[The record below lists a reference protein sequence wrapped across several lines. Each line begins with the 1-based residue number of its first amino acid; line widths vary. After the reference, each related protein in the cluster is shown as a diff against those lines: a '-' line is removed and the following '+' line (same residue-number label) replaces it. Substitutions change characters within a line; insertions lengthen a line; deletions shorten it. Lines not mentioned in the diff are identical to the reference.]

1 MVIRIQGEAGSGKT
15 WLLNQLKQINKDWK
29 FSSTTWISGLLID
42 SPTYYRKLRLSPKA
56 FLTKALPLKRNHQG
70 TLIIDEASMLSSE
83 SLDWLKTRYPKYTF
97 ILVGD
102 WNQLPPVE
110 GTPIREDQVDREIHL
125 TGQHRQ
131 NDVDYYMFLQ
141 RFLKGNLSEDDFKK
155 IKGRT
160 ITRDEALKS
169 DDLILCWHNSY
180 YNFETERKVTNGRL
194 DNIYERDQIKMTS
207 KSTPGKNV
215 IGYTRSFLKGAPKLK
230 NPAWKNNEVFTIV
243 ERLDNEIHL
252 KNNRIGFY
260 LDYNAFNHYFDDAS
274 SLTIHKIQG
283 QTIDRDIIIDLDSIY
298 KNTNLEE
305 VGKLLY
311 VALTRVRSWNQ
322 VRFIGQIGNPSFKA
336 VNFDYFFIG
345 SNEELLRQENDNP
358 VFLNATLSMS
368 NKNNGLSFLREDLNA
383 QNLNP
388 GITVPNKKSVL
399 YFKNV
404 FSTFGNDGIS
414 NKRGES
420 YQFETL
426 NPVYLTA
433 DLQGHKTPRFTENV
447 ASYNRYLFECDNPAD
462 KEFFIE
468 VGKQIGTRITDS
480 GNKSIHV
487 IVSSHGAKNAE
498 EYKIMWGKINNK
510 FFGGKADKACAEP
523 ARLTRS
529 PGAIRDN
536 GNKQELLFENP
547 KKQITVRIEKELKKL
562 ELERLQSINQPV
574 YHAKPGTEIKADLT
588 FEDGT
593 WDLDVL
599 KLCGAYKKA
608 GRSESECR
616 EALIRRAQ
624 PRTSR
629 DTAIIEAK
637 IKRTFK

>member
-1 MVIRIQGEAGSGKT
+1 MTIRIQGEAGSGKT

-42 SPTYYRKLRLSPKA
+42 SPTYYRKLRLNTKFYLP
-56 FLTKALPLKRNHQG
+56 KALPLKRNHQG

-110 GTPIREDQVDREIHL
+110 GTPIREDQIDREIHL

-131 NDVDYYMFLQ
+131 NNVDYYMFLQ
-141 RFLKGNLSEDDFKK
+141 RFLKGDLSEDCFKK

-160 ITRDEALKS
+160 ITREEALKS

-180 YNFETERKVTNGRL
+180 YNFETERKIMNGRL
-194 DNIYERDQIKMTS
+194 DNISERDQIKMTS
-207 KSTPGKNV
+207 KTTPGKNV
-215 IGYTRSFLKGAPKLK
+215 IGYTRSFRKNPPKLI
-230 NPAWKNNEVFTIV
+230 NQAWKNNEIFTIV
-243 ERLDNEIHL
+243 GRLDNEIHL
-252 KNNRIGFY
+252 KNSRIGFF
-260 LDYNAFNHYFDDAS
+260 LDYETFNAYFDDAS

-283 QTIDRDIIIDLDSIY
+283 QTIENNIIIDLDSIY

-311 VALTRVRSWNQ
+311 VALTRVRNWNQ
-322 VRFIGQIGNPSFKA
+322 VRFIGKIGNPSFRQVKFNYCLEA
-336 VNFDYFFIG
+336 N
-345 SNEELLRQENDNP
+345 NEELVSDNP
-358 VFLNATLSMS
+358 SFLNATLYMS
-368 NKNNGLSFLREDLNA
+368 NKNNGLSFLDAKKN
-383 QNLNP
+383 QD
-388 GITVPNKKSVL
+388 NKNGRIASGRI
-399 YFKNV
+399 YFKTMY
-404 FSTFGNDGIS
+404 STFSDGGLS
-414 NKRGES
+414 NKSSPEH
-420 YQFETL
+420 QFETL
-426 NPVYLTA
+426 NPVFLGT

-447 ASYNRYLFECDNPAD
+447 ASFNRYLFECDDPKD
-462 KEFFIE
+462 KDFFIE
-468 VGKQIGTRITDS
+468 VGKKIGTRITDS

-487 IVSSHGAKNAE
+487 VVSANGAKNIE
-498 EYKIMWGKINNK
+498 EYKIIWNKINKN
-510 FFGGKADKACAEP
+510 FFDGKADKACAEP

-529 PGAIRDN
+529 PNAIRDN
-536 GNKQELLFENP
+536 GNKQELLFEKP
-547 KKQITVRIEKELKKL
+547 KKIITVRIEKERKQL
-562 ELERLQSINQPV
+562 ELERLQSINQPI
-574 YHAKPGTEIKADLT
+574 YHAKPGTEIRADLT

-616 EALIRRAQ
+616 DALIRRAQ
-624 PRTSR
+624 PKTSR
-629 DTAIIEAK
+629 DTAIIESK
-637 IKRTFK
+637 IKRIFK